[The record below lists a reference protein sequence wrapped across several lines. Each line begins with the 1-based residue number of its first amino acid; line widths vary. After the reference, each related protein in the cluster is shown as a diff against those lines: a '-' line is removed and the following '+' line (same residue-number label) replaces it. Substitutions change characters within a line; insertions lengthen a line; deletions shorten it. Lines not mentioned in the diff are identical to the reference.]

1 MEATTHIEL
10 RIADEVATLW
20 LQPPAETKPPTL
32 DGTVLAELEQ
42 AIARVAEAARQ
53 GRVRLLWV
61 RSGSAKFFCAGAN
74 LALLRAVTAET
85 IEAWVRDG
93 HRVLA
98 GLEDLPVPVVARVEG
113 YALGGGLELALA
125 CDLMFAATTAQLGQT
140 EAKLGFVAGWGGSW
154 RLPRRVGLARA
165 KELFFSARLV
175 AAEEAARLGLVDFCG
190 DAAAL
195 EVQCAQFAAAV
206 RAGSAV
212 SHAGHKALLRQAAQW
227 TREESAAGE
236 ASASAECL
244 RSGDTQARLQAFF
257 ARSKGG
263 A

>member
-1 MEATTHIEL
+1 MEPATRIEL
-10 RIADEVATLW
+10 EIADDVATLW
-20 LQPPAETKPPTL
+20 LRPPTETKPPTL
-32 DGTVLAELEQ
+32 DGAVLADLERTISQVQ
-42 AIARVAEAARQ
+42 AGAQRGE
-53 GRVRLLWV
+53 VRLLWV
-61 RSGSAKFFCAGAN
+61 RSRSPKFFCAGAN
-74 LALLRAVTAET
+74 LAMLRTVTAET
-85 IEAWVRDG
+85 IETWVREG

-98 GLEDLPVPVVARVEG
+98 QLEDLPVPVVARVEG

-125 CDLMFAATTAQLGQT
+125 CDLVFSGHTAQFGQT

-165 KELFFSARLV
+165 KELFFTGRLV

-195 EVQCAQFAAAV
+195 EAHAAQFAAAV

-212 SHAGHKALLRQAAQW
+212 SHAGHKHLLRQAAGW
-227 TREESAAGE
+227 TREESASGE
-236 ASASAECL
+236 AAASAGCL
-244 RSGDTQARLQAFF
+244 RSGDTQARLRAFF
-257 ARSKGG
+257 ARGRNG